1 MLNIFL
7 LTNRMKESL
16 GGCFYRLLKRREVV
30 SVTSRMVDFG
40 KQNRRLLRDISI
52 RIGSKSLKLN
62 Q

>member
-1 MLNIFL
+1 
-7 LTNRMKESL
+7 L

-52 RIGSKSLKLN
+52 RIGSKSLKLK